1 VTTTLPWRGI
11 RIAYAKLRLLTVS
24 AIGMMGVVKSAFV
37 AIYRWRV
44 HPEKDVQ
51 FRHAWHRLTWSIREF
66 RGSHGSRLLCDETGS
81 YVAIALWPSRESW
94 EATTPPLPDEDELMG
109 LLRES
114 ITESFPPQLLTVA
127 DDLWCVSDQRLSNG
141 RGDAS

>member
-1 VTTTLPWRGI
+1 MSTTLHEARHSH
-11 RIAYAKLRLLTVS
+11 RSREAQAANRVCY
-24 AIGMMGVVKSAFV
+24 GMMGVVKSAFV

-66 RGSHGSRLLCDETGS
+66 RGSHGARLLCDETGS

-114 ITESFPPQLLTVA
+114 IAESFPPQLLTVA
-127 DDLWCVSDQRLSNG
+127 DDLWCALPRDGANSV
-141 RGDAS
+141 